1 MLRISEYRKVLG
13 EDGKS
18 IKLEKIDLK
27 ELEKFGFEKYQI
39 SSNKGLKDKY
49 KLKILSGGHEINNY
63 IIGEDRIIHYNQMSV
78 NNELDNTLYDLI
90 KADMVEK
97 V

>member
-27 ELEKFGFEKYQI
+27 ELKKYGFEDNVGFLQKDTECITYYI
-39 SSNKGLKDKY
+39 NKDTRV
-49 KLKILSGGHEINNY
+49 IEIWDAY
-63 IIGEDRIIHYNQMSV
+63 GDEV
-78 NNELDNTLYDLI
+78 VLDNTLYDLI
-90 KADMVEK
+90 KADMVERI
-97 V
+97 